1 MEFHHRPVHRIRLGH
16 GCKSGYYRGGTQ
28 QMSNT
33 EKKICWDCRHCDRN
47 INLGSVGGS
56 TEFYCRKKMWRVGTG
71 MSEMC
76 NGKEWEAR

>member
-1 MEFHHRPVHRIRLGH
+1 
-16 GCKSGYYRGGTQ
+16 
-28 QMSNT
+28 MSNT